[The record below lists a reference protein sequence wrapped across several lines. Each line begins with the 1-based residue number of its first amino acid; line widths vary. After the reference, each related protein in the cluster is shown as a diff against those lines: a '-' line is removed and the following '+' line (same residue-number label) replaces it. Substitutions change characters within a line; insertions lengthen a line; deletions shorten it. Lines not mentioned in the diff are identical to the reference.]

1 MNILFLLKPKVNVAY
16 ITEDSTVRQGLEKM
30 KVHGYT
36 AIPVLNKEGE
46 YVGTVSE
53 GDFLRHLLNCRNK
66 ELEAQENYSIMDI
79 ISEDRNKPVTVTAD
93 MNDLLR
99 IVMDQNF
106 VPVIDDKKS
115 FIGIITRRDVIKF
128 FCDRDRELTEMLK
141 KTSIVSQ

>member
-16 ITEDSTVRQGLEKM
+16 IMEESTVRQGLEKM

-36 AIPVLNKEGE
+36 AIPVLNRDGE

-53 GDFLRHLLNCRNK
+53 GDFLRHLLSCPDK
-66 ELEAQENYSIMDI
+66 TLEAQENYSIMDI
-79 ISEDRNKPVTVTAD
+79 VSEERNKPVTISAD
-93 MNDLLR
+93 MNDLLH

-106 VPVIDDKKS
+106 VPVIDDKNS

-128 FCDRDRELTEMLK
+128 FCDRDCKLTEMLK
-141 KTSIVSQ
+141 KTVLSD